1 MRERGGQLRRGHFPY
16 LTTTTALPNSLDR
29 QLLNDD
35 DENNMPPR
43 PASAMTMKRIHREIA
58 DIQKEDLGGM
68 KLAPSEDN
76 VHVWKGTIP
85 GPEGSVY
92 EGGLFD
98 IEVILPSDYPF
109 SAPKAMF
116 KTKIYHM
123 NVRKS
128 MSCVTSI
135 YGLDC
140 FPSIATQYTRNR
152 KQHDSTAREWTAMYA
167 KPKPKP
173 GLPPASRPPAAPARA
188 TTSSHQASGSGAS
201 RIGAAV
207 SLAARSLGL
216 TSGSASTPAS
226 ASSSA
231 APSGSSTPVVID
243 LSSDDDAVAPS
254 SRSKR
259 KRPSASATSTS
270 ASTGA
275 SSSSSQP
282 RRQQPVVVELLDSDS
297 ENEVAGIVGND
308 TAPSRNRKRRRVAPG
323 EREVIEID

>member
-123 NVRKS
+123 NISESGNICIDILKNNWS
-128 MSCVTSI
+128 
-135 YGLDC
+135 
-140 FPSIATQYTRNR
+140 
-152 KQHDSTAREWTAMYA
+152 
-167 KPKPKP
+167 
-173 GLPPASRPPAAPARA
+173 PAL
-188 TTSSHQASGSGAS
+188 
-201 RIGAAV
+201 
-207 SLAARSLGL
+207 SLFKLMLS
-216 TSGSASTPAS
+216 
-226 ASSSA
+226 
-231 APSGSSTPVVID
+231 
-243 LSSDDDAVAPS
+243 LSSLLTDPN
-254 SRSKR
+254 
-259 KRPSASATSTS
+259 PSA
-270 ASTGA
+270 
-275 SSSSSQP
+275 
-282 RRQQPVVVELLDSDS
+282 
-297 ENEVAGIVGND
+297 
-308 TAPSRNRKRRRVAPG
+308 
-323 EREVIEID
+323 